1 MFASRAANT
10 KPDDIPSTRE
20 RAYPLENSE
29 RIRLKFGS
37 YGIEVLENSP
47 GIRVSRL
54 HSTHNGID
62 TTRTFAVVAYPEVID
77 PAFQSEHDAII
88 DGQSIGILF
97 KDNGWTLEKQHQY
110 FGEIDVSSE
119 YFGVASNS
127 DCTEKV
133 HSAIHVYSLIVK
145 KNLSEFHYASIA
157 EIHHPKF
164 LKLED
169 LAEIYGPEF
178 DQHRNEREKI
188 NGFLEIVET
197 RILAL

>member
-1 MFASRAANT
+1 MFASRSANA
-10 KPDDIPSTRE
+10 KPDNMPSALE
-20 RAYPLENSE
+20 PAYPLENSE

-37 YGIEVLENSP
+37 YGIKVLENSP
-47 GIRVSRL
+47 AIRVSSL
-54 HSTHNGID
+54 HSTHNGINIS
-62 TTRTFAVVAYPEVID
+62 RTFAVVAYPEVID

-119 YFGVASNS
+119 HFGVASNS
-127 DCTEKV
+127 DYTEKV

-157 EIHHPKF
+157 EIHHPEF
-164 LKLED
+164 LDLED

-178 DQHRNEREKI
+178 NQHRNEREKI